1 MPIKKKCEIC
11 AKDVYINRL
20 FEAEIITP
28 ELLNHIQNYLPYIT
42 TKSLICDDCL
52 ENSRYKYVS
61 HILEEGKNGITKLEK
76 EVARSIRKHNALS
89 ENIEN
94 EFQKELTFGEKIAD
108 KVAEVGG
115 SWRFISCF
123 LAFMALWIIANVIF
137 LAAGAFD
144 PFPFILL
151 NLTLSCLAALQA
163 PVIMMSQRRQEE
175 RDRLRSQMDYKV
187 NLKAELEIQHLH
199 EKLDLLLKH
208 QWGRLME
215 IQRMQVEMLSNKNIK
230 TPKDQFNGNMRSAT
244 ASHPE
249 KKEDKRQEKTA
260 YGLPKI
266 L

>member
-1 MPIKKKCEIC
+1 MPAMPIKKKCDIC
-11 AKDVYINRL
+11 AKDVSLNRL
-20 FEAEIITP
+20 FEAEIIAP
-28 ELLNHIQNYLPYIT
+28 ELLDHIRNSLPYIT
-42 TKSLICDDCL
+42 TKSAICDECL

-76 EVARSIRKHNALS
+76 EVARSIRRHNALS
-89 ENIEN
+89 QDIEK

-115 SWRFISCF
+115 SWRFIFGF
-123 LAFMALWIIANVIF
+123 LAFIALWIIVNLIF

-151 NLTLSCLAALQA
+151 NLALSCIAALQA
-163 PVIMMSQRRQEE
+163 PVIMMSQKRQEE
-175 RDRLRSQMDYKV
+175 RDRLRAQMDYKV

-230 TPKDQFNGNMRSAT
+230 APKEQFNGNVKSAD
-244 ASHPE
+244 ASPPE
-249 KKEDKRQEKTA
+249 KNVRNV
-260 YGLPKI
+260 
-266 L
+266 